1 MKQLT
6 YANLCWIATDTLLAE
21 PTPLLITC
29 ICTKVYSVKFSLM
42 MSSAQTTN
50 HKTGTS
56 NVSANKYILI
66 RMKDQTVG
74 EMMFTIKK
82 LTKMSTIFS
91 AYAQRKGVK
100 QASLRFLGCDFV
112 RFGSNT
118 RIRKRTL
125 WNFFFKTVSSA
136 IFLPSLCFCWHPCA
150 RIHRYTDAPSRSFLF
165 H

>member
-6 YANLCWIATDTLLAE
+6 YANFCWIATDTLLAE

-82 LTKMSTIFS
+82 LT
-91 AYAQRKGVK
+91 
-100 QASLRFLGCDFV
+100 
-112 RFGSNT
+112 
-118 RIRKRTL
+118 
-125 WNFFFKTVSSA
+125 
-136 IFLPSLCFCWHPCA
+136 
-150 RIHRYTDAPSRSFLF
+150 
-165 H
+165 